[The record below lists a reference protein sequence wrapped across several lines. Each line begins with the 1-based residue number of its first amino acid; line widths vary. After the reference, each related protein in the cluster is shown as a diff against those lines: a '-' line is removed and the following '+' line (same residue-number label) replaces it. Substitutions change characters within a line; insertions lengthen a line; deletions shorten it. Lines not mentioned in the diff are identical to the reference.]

1 MKKLSVF
8 AILFLLFKTIG
19 FAEIREPQKMDRITF
34 EVSRTSNVE
43 INFVDQTRKDEENK
57 SWIKRHPVI
66 AGTLVGL
73 GAGFTIGVIGGES
86 FYSDTN
92 RFGNGIVIGGFGA
105 GVGALVGKVAS
116 EY

>member
-1 MKKLSVF
+1 MRKLI
-8 AILFLLFKTIG
+8 AIMILSLSFETVV
-19 FAEIREPQKMDRITF
+19 FAEIREPQKMDRITL
-34 EVSRTSNVE
+34 ETVSVSEPLLTNQ
-43 INFVDQTRKDEENK
+43 IENK
-57 SWIKRHPVI
+57 KQSWIKKHPVI
-66 AGTLVGL
+66 AGTLIGL

-105 GVGALVGKVAS
+105 GIGAVVGKVAS